1 MISEKEH
8 FDRFRRHTGMQ
19 MSRRGHLFSV
29 RTASIALATLVV
41 FSACS
46 AETLFSPGGV
56 SADWLADVEEVEVI
70 PVTVAVSPPELLS
83 SLAITWDNDALASGV
98 AEPTE
103 ALALIWAAS
112 GGKDRFVQVARSD
125 MAVVAPDLAF
135 PEFVPE
141 FVSYVSSQL
150 VFTTRTGEL
159 ARAPV
164 AAFGLWSVEPYS
176 LSRSVGQKAVI
187 FVHDIGEEP
196 TFEGDLTLGCSQF
209 QDRELSS
216 CDPVGIGDGSGWW
229 LSSLEGNILVWYIG
243 TLRYEMTIRP
253 PITRA
258 IGEKIAASSVPLTTL
273 LGTGSDPTSDS

>member
-8 FDRFRRHTGMQ
+8 FDQFRRHTGMQ
-19 MSRRGHLFSV
+19 MSRRAHLFSV

-56 SADWLADVEEVEVI
+56 SADWLAEVEEVEVI
-70 PVTVAVSPPELLS
+70 PVTVDVAPPELLS
-83 SLAITWDNDALASGV
+83 SLTIIWANDALASGV
-98 AEPTE
+98 VEPSE
-103 ALALIWAAS
+103 VLALIWAAS

-125 MAVVAPDLAF
+125 MAVVAPNLAF

-141 FVSYVSSQL
+141 FVAYVSSQL

-159 ARAPV
+159 ARGPV

-196 TFEGDLTLGCSQF
+196 ILEGDLTLGCNQF
-209 QDRELSS
+209 QDRELSG
-216 CDPVGIGDGSGWW
+216 CDPVQIGDGSGWW

-253 PITRA
+253 PITRV
-258 IGEKIAASSVPLTTL
+258 IGEKVAASSVPLTTL
-273 LGTGSDPTSDS
+273 FGAESNRTSDS

>member
-1 MISEKEH
+1 
-8 FDRFRRHTGMQ
+8 
-19 MSRRGHLFSV
+19 MSRRGHPFSV
-29 RTASIALATLVV
+29 RTTLLALATLVLL
-41 FSACS
+41 SACS
-46 AETLFSPGGV
+46 AEILFSPGGV
-56 SADWLADVEEVEVI
+56 SGDWLANVEEVEVI
-70 PVTVAVSPPELLS
+70 PVTVVVVPPDLHS
-83 SLAITWDNDALASGV
+83 SLTLTWSNDGLASGAV
-98 AEPTE
+98 EPTE

-125 MAVVAPDLAF
+125 MAVVAPTLAF

-141 FVSYVSSQL
+141 SVAYVSSQL

-159 ARAPV
+159 AHAPV

-176 LSRSVGQKAVI
+176 LSRSVAQKAVV
-187 FVHDIGEEP
+187 FVHELGEEP

-216 CDPVGIGDGSGWW
+216 CDPVQIGDGSGWW

-243 TLRYEMTIRP
+243 TLRYEMTVRP

-258 IGEKIAASSVPLTTL
+258 IGEKVAASSVPLGTL
-273 LGTGSDPTSDS
+273 LGTDVDVTSDSQG

>member
-1 MISEKEH
+1 
-8 FDRFRRHTGMQ
+8 MQ

-29 RTASIALATLVV
+29 RTAFVALATLVV

-46 AETLFSPGGV
+46 AETLFSPRGV
-56 SADWLADVEEVEVI
+56 SADWFADVEEVEVI
-70 PVTVAVSPPELLS
+70 PVTVDTVPAELLS
-83 SLAITWDNDALASGV
+83 SLSVTWANDALATGAV
-98 AEPTE
+98 EPTE

-125 MAVVAPDLAF
+125 MAVVAQNLAF

-141 FVSYVSSQL
+141 FVAYVSSQL

-159 ARAPV
+159 AHAPV

-187 FVHDIGEEP
+187 FVHDIGEDP
-196 TFEGDLTLGCSQF
+196 SFEGDLTLGCSQF

-216 CDPVGIGDGSGWW
+216 CDPVQIGDGSGWW

-258 IGEKIAASSVPLTTL
+258 IGEEVAASSVPLTTL
-273 LGTGSDPTSDS
+273 LGTESDPTSDS